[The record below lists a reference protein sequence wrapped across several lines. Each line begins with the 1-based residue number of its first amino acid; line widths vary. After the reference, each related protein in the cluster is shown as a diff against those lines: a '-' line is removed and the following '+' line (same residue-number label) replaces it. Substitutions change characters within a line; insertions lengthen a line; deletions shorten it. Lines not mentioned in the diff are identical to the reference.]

1 MSDQLVL
8 DGVSYPKIDKI
19 DILLGFPEVPVKLDD
34 KGEIFDT
41 TLVTGSVG
49 SQICVGTASARN
61 TVRPLPAWWWY
72 VTMEEKQ

>member
-19 DILLGFPEVPVKLDD
+19 DIPLGFTEVPVKLDD

-41 TLVTGSVG
+41 TLVAGSVG